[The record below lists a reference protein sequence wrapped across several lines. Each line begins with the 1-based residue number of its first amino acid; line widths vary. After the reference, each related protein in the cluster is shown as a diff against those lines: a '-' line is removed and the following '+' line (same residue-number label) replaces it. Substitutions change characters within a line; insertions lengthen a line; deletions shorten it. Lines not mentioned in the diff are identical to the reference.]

1 MGLVGLVGKSTKDGP
16 TERGFNPPYLPD
28 LPYLP
33 YVYTR
38 SILDPIRDRIS

>member
-1 MGLVGLVGKSTKDGP
+1 M
-16 TERGFNPPYLPD
+16 ERDFD
-28 LPYLP
+28 LPHLPYPPHLP